1 MWKSSIFSNIEV
13 WEPVTLRKH
22 LLYKIFFTD
31 VSGEIVIKTQEKY
44 KSKKKKKESN
54 IIVFNTFL
62 RLFRFVISSMFVLT
76 LFFMDF
82 LMDVRFVE
90 LGESGGGG

>member
-31 VSGEIVIKTQEKY
+31 VSGEIGIKTQEKY
-44 KSKKKKKESN
+44 KSKKKKKRVKYHCFQY
-54 IIVFNTFL
+54 VFATFPL
-62 RLFRFVISSMFVLT
+62 CN
-76 LFFMDF
+76 FFNVCFDPILHGIF
-82 LMDVRFVE
+82 DGR
-90 LGESGGGG
+90 

>member
-22 LLYKIFFTD
+22 LLYKIFFTN
-31 VSGEIVIKTQEKY
+31 VSGEIGIKTQEKY

-54 IIVFNTFL
+54 IIVF
-62 RLFRFVISSMFVLT
+62 
-76 LFFMDF
+76 FMDF
-82 LMDVRFVE
+82 LMDVRFME

>member
-31 VSGEIVIKTQEKY
+31 VSGEIGIKTQEKY
-44 KSKKKKKESN
+44 KSKKKKKKSQ
-54 IIVFNTFL
+54 IS
-62 RLFRFVISSMFVLT
+62 LFSIRFC
-76 LFFMDF
+76 DF
-82 LMDVRFVE
+82 SAL
-90 LGESGGGG
+90 

>member
-31 VSGEIVIKTQEKY
+31 VSGEIGIKTQKKY

-54 IIVFNTFL
+54 IIVFNMFL

-82 LMDVRFVE
+82 LMDVRFME